1 MYRQQLKSVVRTSVL
16 LIAASTFGL
25 TGCVM
30 LDVLAAAGG
39 YQPPPPNAAYPA
51 TTTGAYS
58 LYSLGTYVPSTPLYR
73 PTTTTSGSGTTGCC
87 SAH

>member
-39 YQPPPPNAAYPA
+39 YLPPPPNAVYPP
-51 TTTGAYS
+51 TTAGAYS
-58 LYSLGTYVPSTPLYR
+58 PYSVGTYVPSTPLSR
-73 PTTTTSGSGTTGCC
+73 STTTTSGTFTGCC